1 VIEKADREVAMD
13 FLHHICE
20 TSNIGSQGTS
30 WEYFRQFK
38 QLYSSVTGRYMNT
51 NDSKEI
57 QKVRPNLHS
66 VPRALSFWH
75 QY

>member
-66 VPRALSFWH
+66 VPRALSFCH